1 MRGDSEAA
9 AGGARWLRDQGRP
22 ARGRLALTVALGEAA
37 GVLLV
42 LQTGLL
48 ARVADGAIFRRGS
61 LPALLPLLLEALI
74 VIGVRAVTTWASKRA
89 ASACASQ
96 AKDLIRSRCLEQLR
110 RLGPIPLAGMRAGEI
125 ANTAVDAVEALD
137 AYYSRYLP
145 QRAIASL
152 LPLTILAVIF
162 PLDWLSGLVLV
173 LTAVFLPLS
182 MIVIG
187 EEAHERNRRL
197 WGTLAQ
203 MSGRFLD
210 VLQGLATV
218 RMFNAAARETRQI
231 QEASDQYRALTLSVL
246 RVAFLSSF
254 MLELI
259 SAVSIA
265 IVAVLTGFRLLSGSM
280 SFLPGYFILLIAPEY
295 FLTLRVLGT
304 FYHSRM
310 EAVSAAEKIRELL
323 SLPVPDRAHAPAVA
337 VRLSAAPSVG
347 FQDVTFSYEGRS
359 VLSGAS
365 FRIPPGEHVALM
377 GESGAGKTT
386 VLLLLLGFAAPRSGT
401 IDVDGQPLGALDADG
416 WRAGVAWLPQR
427 PTLFHGSVLD
437 NIRLGSANATRD
449 EVLAA
454 ARLAHVD
461 EFLPRLSHG
470 LDTRLGEGG
479 QGLSVGQ
486 AQRVA
491 LARLFLRQPRVV
503 LLDEPTAHLDD
514 ESARLVTEGI
524 QRLCAGRTTLLVTHR
539 EATAAFMGRVIRI
552 SDGRIREAPP

>member
-1 MRGDSEAA
+1 
-9 AGGARWLRDQGRP
+9 
-22 ARGRLALTVALGEAA
+22 
-37 GVLLV
+37 
-42 LQTGLL
+42 
-48 ARVADGAIFRRGS
+48 
-61 LPALLPLLLEALI
+61 
-74 VIGVRAVTTWASKRA
+74 
-89 ASACASQ
+89 
-96 AKDLIRSRCLEQLR
+96 
-110 RLGPIPLAGMRAGEI
+110 MRAGEI

-152 LPLTILAVIF
+152 LPLTILAVVF

-197 WGTLAQ
+197 WGKLAE

-210 VLQGLATV
+210 VLQGLSTV

-280 SFLPGYFILLIAPEY
+280 GFLPGYFILLIAPEY

-310 EAVSAAEKIRELL
+310 EAVSAAEQIRELL
-323 SLPVPDRAHAPAVA
+323 SLPTPARVVAGDAVA
-337 VRLSAAPSVG
+337 GRVPVTVAAAPSIA
-347 FQDVTFSYEGRS
+347 FREVTFSYGERP
-359 VLSGAS
+359 VLAGVS
-365 FRIPPGEHVALM
+365 FGIAGGERVALM
-377 GESGAGKTT
+377 GESGAGQDDHSD
-386 VLLLLLGFAAPRSGT
+386 VAPR
-401 IDVDGQPLGALDADG
+401 VCRHR
-416 WRAGVAWLPQR
+416 RAGRWRWTAGPWRSSTLMAWRSNVAWLPQR
-427 PTLFHGSVLD
+427 PTLFHGSILD
-437 NIRLGSANATRD
+437 NIRLGRASATRGD
-449 EVLAA
+449 VLDA

-461 EFLPRLSHG
+461 EFLPRLSEG

-491 LARLFLRQPRVV
+491 LARLFLRQPRMV
-503 LLDEPTAHLDD
+503 LLDEPTSHLDA

-524 QRLCAGRTTLLVTHR
+524 QRLCDGRTTLLVTHQ
-539 EATAAFMGRVIRI
+539 EAAAAALGRVIRI
-552 SDGRIREAPP
+552 FDGRIQEAAR